1 MIWNRE
7 WIMQSM
13 ANWKMSIEMIS
24 GAAGMWGQGG
34 ENYLLAMLQRSPSA
48 LTQIAKTFGESGTSE
63 ARFTLDGS
71 TRDSLC
77 DHFSPAEMGVIR
89 QHSMDVG
96 VLCKACQTL
105 YGNEAAILQHQR
117 AGCPVLAAEASSNQV
132 RGATR
137 LILVQHECV
146 QCEDKCPTLSELRNH
161 FNSDQHRHR
170 SQASGDQPPA
180 TGGVAAAAGG
190 AGGAGSGVPPRA
202 DNSGSP
208 ANATTASPNT
218 DGSPS
223 AGLSSQIEDV
233 VKQLT
238 ALAQA
243 TGGTPMP
250 MPSFGAHGKNSD
262 CDTNANIARKAATY
276 GQ

>member
-1 MIWNRE
+1 MDGYLIFAGQMMWN
-7 WIMQSM
+7 
-13 ANWKMSIEMIS
+13 
-24 GAAGMWGQGG
+24 QGG
-34 ENYLLAMLQRSPSA
+34 ENYLLSMLQRSPAA
-48 LTQIAKTFGESGTSE
+48 LTQIAKTFSESGTSE

-71 TRDSLC
+71 TRAALH
-77 DHFSPAEMGVIR
+77 DHFDEREVRLIG
-89 QHSMDVG
+89 QHATDVG

-137 LILVQHECV
+137 LILLQHECTV
-146 QCEDKCPTLSELRNH
+146 CDDKSPTLAELRNH
-161 FNSDQHRHR
+161 LASEQHRR
-170 SQASGDQPPA
+170 AVASAAASGDRAKTPR
-180 TGGVAAAAGG
+180 GAAGG
-190 AGGAGSGVPPRA
+190 AAGDDTSSTNGDSPEAPEGGHCAEPP
-202 DNSGSP
+202 
-208 ANATTASPNT
+208 ATAAST
-218 DGSPS
+218 S

-243 TGGTPMP
+243 TGGTPMA
-250 MPSFGAHGKNSD
+250 MPSFGAHGKNTD

>member
-1 MIWNRE
+1 
-7 WIMQSM
+7 
-13 ANWKMSIEMIS
+13 
-24 GAAGMWGQGG
+24 MWSQGG

-71 TRDSLC
+71 TREALG
-77 DHFSPAEMGVIR
+77 DHFTPTEMSHIR
-89 QHSMDVG
+89 QHAMDVG

-170 SQASGDQPPA
+170 CSSKTPSSSDP
-180 TGGVAAAAGG
+180 AAAGA
-190 AGGAGSGVPPRA
+190 AGCTPRA
-202 DNSGSP
+202 DSSGSS
-208 ANATTASPNT
+208 ANATATSPNT

-250 MPSFGAHGKNSD
+250 MPSFGSHGKNSD